1 MNNFLFLLM
10 QAPVIEWYIST
21 LDIFN
26 LKWEVD
32 FDRLISNVYR

>member
-1 MNNFLFLLM
+1 M
-10 QAPVIEWYIST
+10 QALRHSGHFNVF
-21 LDIFN
+21 DIFN